1 MNTNIIAT
9 EISLNDSDYLI
20 QEVRVNVFLNESNT
34 VYQDWLAIKRAL
46 ESKLGMGVKNFT
58 YRYE

>member
-1 MNTNIIAT
+1 MNTKIIASDIIT
-9 EISLNDSDYLI
+9 ESDYIINQIKVTVYLK
-20 QEVRVNVFLNESNT
+20 ESNS

-46 ESKLGMGVKNFT
+46 EAKLGMGVKNFT

>member
-1 MNTNIIAT
+1 MNTNIIASDIIT
-9 EISLNDSDYLI
+9 DSDYI
-20 QEVRVNVFLNESNT
+20 IDQIKVTVYLNESNS

-46 ESKLGMGVKNFT
+46 QSKLGIGIKNFT